1 MAAVTELCFLL
12 FALINNIHAE
22 ELITIKEEGHSYTF
36 QLPKEASS
44 CLISRFV
51 GEEKLVLWN
60 TSDLWSHNSTV
71 PEDWKQR
78 LSVGSRKNI
87 SSYIIHNLTHSDSGL
102 YQEECWTDGNVTYER
117 NSSVIVCSSVNEIM
131 DVTPEIG
138 ENAWLPCSGA
148 ADNLDFLWLKRDFRY
163 EQEIWK
169 KVFGDNTTSV
179 MDDDGGRY
187 QVEKISSVL
196 REFHATTTFKTEFTC
211 LLMNQQQCVSS
222 HPTRFY
228 LDEENIYGSVG
239 EKTVLPCTLTDFSD
253 DQPPRWINLVSN
265 TELNN
270 TTNQTVPSV
279 DQNYSLVFSSLTLN
293 QSGWYQCKTS
303 LSVKIYHLVV
313 CPKFGPPAVELFSEG
328 EEVTLQCRR
337 DLEKGEGYYW
347 FIKSKQTEG
356 RIINII
362 LNQTMSR
369 VSLGSDGSL
378 VISNVSLKDTGEYW
392 CAVFDPNF
400 QGVSSVKTVL
410 MYRDPFG
417 IHSTFFTVRCSVLSG
432 LLVMLCVVV
441 VAVNQ
446 RSRRG
451 EQLSA
456 QTHS

>member
-22 ELITIKEEGHSYTF
+22 ELITIKKEGHSYTF
-36 QLPKEASS
+36 HLPKEASS

-71 PEDWKQR
+71 PEDLKQR
-78 LSVGSRKNI
+78 LSVVSRKNS

-102 YQEECWTDGNVTYER
+102 YQEQCWTDGKVTYER
-117 NSSVIVCSSVNEIM
+117 NSSVIICSSVNQKDYITLTSEESR
-131 DVTPEIG
+131 DV
-138 ENAWLPCSGA
+138 PCSGA
-148 ADNLDFLWLKRDFRY
+148 ADNLDFLWLKRDFTY

-179 MDDDGGRY
+179 MDEDGGRY
-187 QVEKISSVL
+187 QVAKNSSAL
-196 REFHATTTFKTEFTC
+196 RVFNPTTTVITEFTC
-211 LLMNQQQCVSS
+211 LVMNQQQCVSS
-222 HPTRFY
+222 ERAELNLKIET
-228 LDEENIYGSVG
+228 IYGSVG
-239 EKTVLPCTLTDFSD
+239 ETAVLPCTVTDLSD
-253 DQPPRWINLVSN
+253 DQPPRWMINKN
-265 TELNN
+265 ELNN
-270 TTNQTVPSV
+270 RTNQAVPSV

-293 QSGWYQCKTS
+293 HTGLYLCKTS
-303 LSVKIYHLVV
+303 LRVKKYFLVV

-328 EEVTLQCRR
+328 EEVSLQCK
-337 DLEKGEGYYW
+337 DLKNGEWLFW
-347 FIKSKQTEG
+347 FIKSNQTEG
-356 RIINII
+356 RIVTIYTS
-362 LNQTMSR
+362 QTMSR
-369 VSLGSDGSL
+369 VSIGSEWSL

-392 CAVFDPNF
+392 CAVFNQNRRCVP
-400 QGVSSVKTVL
+400 SVKTVL

-417 IHSTFFTVRCSVLSG
+417 IHSTFYTVRCSVLSG

>member
-22 ELITIKEEGHSYTF
+22 ELITIKKERDSYTF

-71 PEDWKQR
+71 PEDLKQR
-78 LSVGSRKNI
+78 LSVVSRKSI

-102 YQEECWTDGNVTYER
+102 YQEECWTDGKVTYER
-117 NSSVIVCSSVNEIM
+117 NSSVIVCSIRIEQEMTLLRPEGSV
-131 DVTPEIG
+131 D
-138 ENAWLPCSGA
+138 LQCYGA
-148 ADNLDFLWLKRDFRY
+148 ADNLDFLWLKRDFKY
-163 EQEIWK
+163 EEEIWK

-187 QVEKISSVL
+187 QVEKNSSDL
-196 REFHATTTFKTEFTC
+196 RVFNFTTALKKEFTC

-222 HPTRFY
+222 ERVLYHLKPEFLYHSARETA
-228 LDEENIYGSVG
+228 
-239 EKTVLPCTLTDFSD
+239 VLPCTVTDLSD
-253 DQPPRWINLVSN
+253 DQPPLWINVTSN

-293 QSGWYQCKTS
+293 HTGLYDCKTS
-303 LSVKIYHLVV
+303 LRVKSYYLLV

-328 EEVTLQCRR
+328 EEVTLPCKHW
-337 DLEKGEGYYW
+337 EKGEGYYW
-347 FIKSKQTEG
+347 FIKSNQTEG
-356 RIINII
+356 RIVTIDMS
-362 LNQTMSR
+362 QTMSR
-369 VSLGSDGSL
+369 VSIGSDGSL

-392 CAVFDPNF
+392 CAVREENY
-400 QGVSSVKTVL
+400 QCVSSVKTVL

-417 IHSTFFTVRCSVLSG
+417 IHSTFYTVRCSVLSG

>member
-22 ELITIKEEGHSYTF
+22 ELITIKEEGHSFTF
-36 QLPKEASS
+36 HLPKEASS

-71 PEDWKQR
+71 PEDLKQR
-78 LSVGSRKNI
+78 LSVVSRENG
-87 SSYIIHNLTHSDSGL
+87 SYIIHNLTHSDSGL
-102 YQEECWTDGNVTYER
+102 YQEECWTDGKVTYER
-117 NSSVIVCSSVNEIM
+117 NSSVIICSSVNEKM
-131 DVTPEIG
+131 DVTPGFG
-138 ENAWLPCSGA
+138 EKVWLPCSGA
-148 ADNLDFLWLKRDFRY
+148 ADSLDFLWLKRDLAHKHGPWTR
-163 EQEIWK
+163 
-169 KVFGDNTTSV
+169 VLGDNTTSV
-179 MDDDGGRY
+179 MDDAGEVYR
-187 QVEKISSVL
+187 VEKSSSALHVL
-196 REFHATTTFKTEFTC
+196 SPRTNAFTEFTC

-222 HPTRFY
+222 NPVEFY
-228 LDEENIYGSVG
+228 LRYELIYGSVG
-239 EKTVLPCTLTDFSD
+239 ETAVLPCTVTDFSD
-253 DQPPRWINLVSN
+253 NQPPRWINFTSN

-293 QSGWYQCKTS
+293 QRGLYECEISS
-303 LSVKIYHLVV
+303 SVKQYFLLV

-328 EEVTLQCRR
+328 EEVTLPCT
-337 DLEKGEGYYW
+337 DWEKGVWHIW
-347 FIKSKQTEG
+347 FIKSNQTEG
-356 RIINII
+356 RIVTIGS
-362 LNQTMSR
+362 NQTMSR
-369 VSLGSDGSL
+369 VSIGSEWSL
-378 VISNVSLKDTGEYW
+378 VISNVSPKDTGEYW
-392 CAVFDPNF
+392 CAVD
-400 QGVSSVKTVL
+400 QDYQCVSSVKTVL

-417 IHSTFFTVRCSVLSG
+417 IHSTFYTVRCSVLSG

>member
-71 PEDWKQR
+71 PEDLKQR

-102 YQEECWTDGNVTYER
+102 YQEECWTDGKVTYER
-117 NSSVIVCSSVNEIM
+117 NSSVIICSSV
-131 DVTPEIG
+131 DQTPFWFVRPE
-138 ENAWLPCSGA
+138 ETVDLPCSGA
-148 ADNLDFLWLKRDFRY
+148 ADNVDFLWLKRDFRY

-187 QVEKISSVL
+187 QVEKNSSDL
-196 REFHATTTFKTEFTC
+196 RVFNFTTTLKREFTC

-222 HPTRFY
+222 ERVELY
-228 LDEENIYGSVG
+228 LLYEAIYGSVG
-239 EKTVLPCTLTDFSD
+239 ETAVLPCTVTDLSD
-253 DQPPRWINLVSN
+253 DQPPRWINVTSN
-265 TELNN
+265 TELNS

-293 QSGWYQCKTS
+293 HTGLYDCKTS
-303 LSVKIYHLVV
+303 LRVKRYFLLV

-328 EEVTLQCRR
+328 EEVTLQCK
-337 DLEKGEGYYW
+337 DWGNSWWPVW
-347 FIKSKQTEG
+347 FIKSNQTEG
-356 RIINII
+356 RIVTIDMS
-362 LNQTMSR
+362 QTMSR
-369 VSLGSDGSL
+369 VSIGSDGSL

-392 CAVFDPNF
+392 CAFREKND
-400 QGVSSVKTVL
+400 QCVSSVKTVL

>member
-22 ELITIKEEGHSYTF
+22 ELITIKKERDSYTF

-71 PEDWKQR
+71 PEDLKQR
-78 LSVGSRKNI
+78 LSVVSRKSI

-102 YQEECWTDGNVTYER
+102 YQEECWTDGKVTYER
-117 NSSVIVCSSVNEIM
+117 NSSVIVCSSVNQRPFQF
-131 DVTPEIG
+131 VTPG
-138 ENAWLPCSGA
+138 ETVDLPCSGA
-148 ADNLDFLWLKRDFRY
+148 ADNLDFLWLKRYFRY
-163 EQEIWK
+163 KQEIWK

-179 MDDDGGRY
+179 MVNDGGRY
-187 QVEKISSVL
+187 QVEKISSDL
-196 REFHATTTFKTEFTC
+196 RVFNFTTTVITHFTC
-211 LLMNQQQCVSS
+211 LVMNQQQCVSS
-222 HPTRFY
+222 ERAELHLLYET
-228 LDEENIYGSVG
+228 IYGSVG
-239 EKTVLPCTLTDFSD
+239 ETAVLPCTVTDFSD
-253 DQPPRWINLVSN
+253 DQPPRWMMSDN
-265 TELNN
+265 ELNIR
-270 TTNQTVPSV
+270 TNQTVPSV

-293 QSGWYQCKTS
+293 HTGRYDCKTS
-303 LSVKIYHLVV
+303 LSVKRYGLLV
-313 CPKFGPPAVELFSEG
+313 CPKFGPPAVALFSEG
-328 EEVTLQCRR
+328 EEVTLPCK
-337 DLEKGEGYYW
+337 DLKKGVRPVW

-356 RIINII
+356 RIVTIDMS
-362 LNQTMSR
+362 QTMSR
-369 VSLGSDGSL
+369 VSFGSEWSL

-392 CAVFDPNF
+392 CAVDQND
-400 QGVSSVKTVL
+400 QCVSSVKTVL

-417 IHSTFFTVRCSVLSG
+417 IHSTFYTVRCTVLSG

>member
-22 ELITIKEEGHSYTF
+22 ELITIKKERDSYTF
-36 QLPKEASS
+36 HLPKEASS

-71 PEDWKQR
+71 PEDLKQR
-78 LSVGSRKNI
+78 LSVVSRKNI

-102 YQEECWTDGNVTYER
+102 YQEECWTDGKVTYER
-117 NSSVIVCSSVNEIM
+117 NSSVIICSSVDRMYFRTVPLEESM
-131 DVTPEIG
+131 D
-138 ENAWLPCSGA
+138 LPCYGA

-163 EQEIWK
+163 KQEIWK
-169 KVFGDNTTSV
+169 KVFGENTTSV

-187 QVEKISSVL
+187 QVEKNSSNL
-196 REFHATTTFKTEFTC
+196 RVFNFTTTIIKGFTC
-211 LLMNQQQCVSS
+211 LVMNQQQCVSS
-222 HPTRFY
+222 QRVRFY
-228 LDEENIYGSVG
+228 PLYETIYGSVG
-239 EKTVLPCTLTDFSD
+239 ETAVLPCTVTDLSD
-253 DQPPRWINLVSN
+253 DQPPRWINFISN
-265 TELNN
+265 TELKN
-270 TTNQTVPSV
+270 TTNRTVPSV

-293 QSGWYQCKTS
+293 HTSLYDCKTS
-303 LSVKIYHLVV
+303 LSLKRYFLLV

-328 EEVTLQCRR
+328 EEITLQCK
-337 DLEKGEGYYW
+337 DLKKGWWHTW
-347 FIKSKQTEG
+347 FIKSNQTEG
-356 RIINII
+356 RIVTIDTS
-362 LNQTMSR
+362 QTMSR
-369 VSLGSDGSL
+369 VSIGSDGSL

-392 CAVFDPNF
+392 CAVYQNY
-400 QGVSSVKTVL
+400 QCVSSVKTVL

-417 IHSTFFTVRCSVLSG
+417 IHSTFYTVRCSVLSG

>member
-22 ELITIKEEGHSYTF
+22 ELITIKKERDSYTF
-36 QLPKEASS
+36 HLPKEASS

-60 TSDLWSHNSTV
+60 SSDLWSHNSTV
-71 PEDWKQR
+71 PEDLKQR
-78 LSVGSRKNI
+78 LSVVSRENG
-87 SSYIIHNLTHSDSGL
+87 SYIIHNLTYSDSGL
-102 YQEECWTDGNVTYER
+102 YQEECWTDGKVTYER
-117 NSSVIVCSSVNEIM
+117 NSSVIICSSVDRRPFWVVTPGETM
-131 DVTPEIG
+131 DV
-138 ENAWLPCSGA
+138 PCSGA

-179 MDDDGGRY
+179 MDDAGGRY
-187 QVEKISSVL
+187 QVEKNSSTLHV
-196 REFHATTTFKTEFTC
+196 FNFTTTLKTQFTC

-222 HPTRFY
+222 EHAELHLLYET
-228 LDEENIYGSVG
+228 IYGTVG
-239 EKTVLPCTLTDFSD
+239 ETAVLPCTVTDLSD
-253 DQPPRWINLVSN
+253 DQPPRWKMYDNVL
-265 TELNN
+265 N
-270 TTNQTVPSV
+270 TTDQTVPSV

-293 QSGWYQCKTS
+293 HTGLYDCKTS
-303 LSVKIYHLVV
+303 LRVKSYYLLV

-328 EEVTLQCRR
+328 EEVTLPCK
-337 DLEKGEGYYW
+337 DLKKGRSPVW
-347 FIKSKQTEG
+347 FIKSNQTEG
-356 RIINII
+356 RIVTVDTS
-362 LNQTMSR
+362 QAMSR
-369 VSLGSDGSL
+369 VSTGSDGSL

-392 CAVFDPNF
+392 CAVRDQNS
-400 QGVSSVKTVL
+400 QCVSSVKTVL

-417 IHSTFFTVRCSVLSG
+417 IHSTFYTVRCSVLNG

>member
-22 ELITIKEEGHSYTF
+22 ELITIKKEGHSYTF

-44 CLISRFV
+44 CLISRSV

-78 LSVGSRKNI
+78 LSVVSRKNI

-102 YQEECWTDGNVTYER
+102 YQEECWTDGKVTYER
-117 NSSVIVCSSVNEIM
+117 NSSVIICSSVNERM

-138 ENAWLPCSGA
+138 EEVWLPCYGA
-148 ADNLDFLWLKRDFRY
+148 ADSLDFLWLKRDLRH
-163 EQEIWK
+163 EHDPWTR
-169 KVFGDNTTSV
+169 VFGDNTTSV
-179 MDDDGGRY
+179 MDDAGEVY
-187 QVEKISSVL
+187 QVEKSSSRLHVL
-196 REFHATTTFKTEFTC
+196 SPTTNAFTEFTC

-222 HPTRFY
+222 NPVEFY
-228 LDEENIYGSVG
+228 LPYDLIYGSVG
-239 EKTVLPCTLTDFSD
+239 ETAVLPCTLTDFSD
-253 DQPPRWINLVSN
+253 DQPPRWMITNN
-265 TELNN
+265 EPNN

-293 QSGWYQCKTS
+293 QRGWYDCETS
-303 LSVKIYHLVV
+303 SSVKKYYLLV

-328 EEVTLQCRR
+328 EEVTLQCK

-356 RIINII
+356 RIVII
-362 LNQTMSR
+362 DTSQTMSR

-378 VISNVSLKDTGEYW
+378 VISDVSLKDTGEYW
-392 CAVFDPNF
+392 CAVYQNY
-400 QGVSSVKTVL
+400 QCVSSVKTVL